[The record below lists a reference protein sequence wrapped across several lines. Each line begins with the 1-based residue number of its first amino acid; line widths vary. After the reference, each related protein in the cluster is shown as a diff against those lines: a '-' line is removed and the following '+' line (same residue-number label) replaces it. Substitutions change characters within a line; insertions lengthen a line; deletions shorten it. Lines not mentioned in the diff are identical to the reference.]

1 MPEWSPRRK
10 EKDMAVWIIL
20 AVVAAL
26 GLFAAALS
34 YFTAMLV
41 DRRIVQYQSDL
52 VQKHSEEVENM
63 YRQTRGWRHDLKT
76 HIQTMKAHLVLGEYD
91 RLEEYLNDLDA
102 DLFQVDKI
110 VKTGNVMIDALLN
123 SKLSLARA
131 KGIQVEARAMVP
143 GRLSLSEVELG
154 IIVGNLMDNAM
165 EACLKIKEEE
175 KRFLRVYMDVL
186 KGQLYIY
193 VMNSMDGKPRKKG
206 LMYLTTKDS
215 RDHGFGLVRMDRVVA
230 KHHGYLDRQSEEGVF
245 ATEVLLPL

>member
-1 MPEWSPRRK
+1 
-10 EKDMAVWIIL
+10 MAVWIIL

-26 GLFAAALS
+26 GLFAAAVS

-41 DRRIVQYQSDL
+41 DKRIVQYQSDL

-76 HIQTMKAHLVLGEYD
+76 HIQTMKAHLALGEYD
-91 RLEEYLNDLDA
+91 RLEEYLNSLDEDLS
-102 DLFQVDKI
+102 QVDKI

-123 SKLSLARA
+123 SKLSLAQA

-143 GRLSLSEVELG
+143 GSLPLSEVELG

-165 EACLKIKEEE
+165 EACLKIQEEQ

-193 VMNSMDGKPRKKG
+193 VMNSMEGKPRKRG
-206 LMYLTTKDS
+206 RLYLTTKDS
-215 RDHGFGLVRMDRVVA
+215 RDHGFGLVRMDRVVE